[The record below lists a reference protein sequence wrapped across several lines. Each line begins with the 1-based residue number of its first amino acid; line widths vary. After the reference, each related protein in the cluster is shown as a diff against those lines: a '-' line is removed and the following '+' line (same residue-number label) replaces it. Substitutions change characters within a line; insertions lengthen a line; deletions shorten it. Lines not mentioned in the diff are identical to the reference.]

1 MNNFGGFLQ
10 THSENIMSVLMIT
23 GLGFILTLMG
33 TKVTPAEIKN
43 TITTKGAKI
52 ALITCHHYI
61 VTPLIA
67 IIISLLAKLNE
78 PRSMALYLLSVTPPT
93 VAASVTTFA
102 SGGDIALSLTSS
114 VVSLVCSFIFMPAVF
129 WIQVKTT
136 RPKGI
141 ADLKLPYLEMTGI
154 LAFLVIAKLF
164 GVLLKIKYDENLIKI
179 RKCLKYSG
187 IGLLVSSIPF
197 FIISKNLV
205 QFSFYG
211 GPQWKQHYIAS
222 TLMIVLSTLSA
233 YATSYHFKDHK
244 EKIAIIMTV
253 LRKNPAIPI
262 SVAALSFKESLGPNA
277 YAKAFGM
284 VFIAAP
290 ITDLCTLP
298 LLIFYR
304 RINKKTPNNEHTN
317 RI

>member
-1 MNNFGGFLQ
+1 ML
-10 THSENIMSVLMIT
+10 T

-61 VTPLIA
+61 ITPLIA
-67 IIISLLAKLNE
+67 IIISLIAKLNE

-93 VAASVTTFA
+93 VAASVTTFVA
-102 SGGDIALSLTSS
+102 GGDIALSLTSS
-114 VVSLVCSFIFMPAVF
+114 VITLVCSFIFMPAVF
-129 WIQVKTT
+129 WIQIKTT

-141 ADLKLPYLEMTGI
+141 ANLKLPYLEMTGI
-154 LAFLVIAKLF
+154 LCFLVLSKLF

-179 RKCLKYSG
+179 RKCLKYTG

-197 FIISKNLV
+197 FIMSKNLV
-205 QFSFYG
+205 RSSFYA
-211 GPQWKQHYIAS
+211 GPQWEQHYIA
-222 TLMIVLSTLSA
+222 TILMVILSTIST
-233 YATSYHFKDHK
+233 YATSYQFRDHK
-244 EKIAIIMTV
+244 ERIALIMTV

-262 SVAALSFKESLGPNA
+262 SVAALSFNESLGPNA

-284 VFIAAP
+284 VFIAAS

-298 LLIFYR
+298 LVLFYR
-304 RINKKTPNNEHTN
+304 NNNKEIPSTHNS
-317 RI
+317 RV